1 MVNDARFGAW
11 QGEERFRRFQSRPF
25 PAFFARLSGDAAEG
39 GGFVRGGQSGGRLE
53 ECCAFPSALLGKGS
67 RVVPEDGIGKRIS
80 YAMQKDA
87 LAANPVSSCPRF
99 V

>member
-25 PAFFARLSGDAAEG
+25 PAFFARLSGEAAVG
-39 GGFVRGGQSGGRLE
+39 GGFVSGGQRGGRLE

-80 YAMQKDA
+80 YAMQMDA